1 MAIHNG
7 VKENVLKTKI
17 STCEH
22 VFVRIFVVDDLL
34 EATIEVYATVRGLAV
49 VVA

>member
-1 MAIHNG
+1 
-7 VKENVLKTKI
+7 
-17 STCEH
+17 
-22 VFVRIFVVDDLL
+22 VVTFAADGSL